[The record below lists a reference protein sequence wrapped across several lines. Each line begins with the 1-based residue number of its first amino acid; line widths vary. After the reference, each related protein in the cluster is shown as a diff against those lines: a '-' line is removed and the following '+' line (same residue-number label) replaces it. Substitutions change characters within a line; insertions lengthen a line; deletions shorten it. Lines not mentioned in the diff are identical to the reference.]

1 MDVDG
6 QSNREPGYPVHPL
19 YPFAADDDLIFFMK
33 YPLPFVKYWYIYV
46 PISHEIPTGGGRPI
60 RLPQNNSQ
68 EQVTT
73 PRLGGQTDQVY
84 SGVMIAK

>member
-1 MDVDG
+1 MDRATG
-6 QSNREPGYPVHPL
+6 NPTTLSIH
-19 YPFAADDDLIFFMK
+19 
-33 YPLPFVKYWYIYV
+33 
-46 PISHEIPTGGGRPI
+46 ISHEIPTGGGRPI